1 MKPGCFIFVRDDV
14 SLIEPSFGG
23 ACLVPAGNEQELM
36 DSVNKQCILCHTKV
50 LQVHQRP
57 SFIKQIILSKPV
69 TFCTSVWLLQMQ
81 HEMFIL

>member
-36 DSVNKQCILCHTKV
+36 DSVNKQCMLCHTKV
-50 LQVHQRP
+50 LHQRP

-69 TFCTSVWLLQMQ
+69 TFCTSV
-81 HEMFIL
+81 